1 MCLKPKTNTNNMNL
15 VVIMK
20 TEQVTLFNFSNKT
33 DDFVGND
40 TNNNTNKTGGSMVK
54 TSKKLC
60 DEYYEAKTSGFDD
73 SDIVEAVDFMVEVA
87 TPSGKEFVSQAILK
101 KCLSYKNL
109 TQAFNYYKRF
119 MTVEQIEEFKEF
131 YL

>member
-1 MCLKPKTNTNNMNL
+1 ME
-15 VVIMK
+15 
-20 TEQVTLFNFSNKT
+20 TEQVTLFNFDGNKT
-33 DDFVGND
+33 DGFDDNK
-40 TNNNTNKTGGSMVK
+40 NTIKTGGSMVK

-60 DEYYEAKTSGFDD
+60 DEYMEAKTTGFDD
-73 SDIVEAVDFMVEVA
+73 SNVVEAVEFMVEVA
-87 TPSGKEFVSQAILK
+87 TPSGKEFVAQAILK
-101 KCLSYKNL
+101 KCLSFKNL